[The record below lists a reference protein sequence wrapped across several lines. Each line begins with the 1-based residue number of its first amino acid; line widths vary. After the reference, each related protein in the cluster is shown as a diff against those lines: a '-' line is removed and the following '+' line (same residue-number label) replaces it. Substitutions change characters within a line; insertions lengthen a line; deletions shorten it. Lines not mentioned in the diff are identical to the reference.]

1 MAWSV
6 HDGSA
11 RELKLRLA
19 KYLDTRLFQ
28 KGGGRALVDKRV
40 ISQETLSH
48 YRNWRDPDLKNAG
61 PQKIEVFWRL
71 CRHLGDD
78 PGLVM
83 FAAQSAPT
91 EDAFWRLVL
100 GGLNIEDLMPQP
112 FAMAVRQPPVL
123 RLVAG

>member
-11 RELKLRLA
+11 REIKRRLA

-28 KGGGRALVDKRV
+28 KGGGRALVADRV
-40 ISQETLSH
+40 ISQETLTH

-71 CRHLGDD
+71 CRRLGDD

-83 FAAQSAPT
+83 FAAANTPT

-100 GGLNIEDLMPQP
+100 GGMQLDELAPP
-112 FAMAVRQPPVL
+112 SAAAARQPPAL
-123 RLVAG
+123 RLVVG